1 MEQMVLLQRVS
12 QYPHSAEYLL
22 NDLPKVMS
30 NLISNGNGEVIE
42 SETVALRRETIENLL
57 KYDQSVWHIPLM
69 DEMIKI
75 TGGRPRSQVQTSLAS
90 SYI

>member
-1 MEQMVLLQRVS
+1 MPYMEQMVLLQRVS

-57 KYDQSVWHIPLM
+57 KYDQL
-69 DEMIKI
+69 
-75 TGGRPRSQVQTSLAS
+75 LAEGQEVRFKLA
-90 SYI
+90 